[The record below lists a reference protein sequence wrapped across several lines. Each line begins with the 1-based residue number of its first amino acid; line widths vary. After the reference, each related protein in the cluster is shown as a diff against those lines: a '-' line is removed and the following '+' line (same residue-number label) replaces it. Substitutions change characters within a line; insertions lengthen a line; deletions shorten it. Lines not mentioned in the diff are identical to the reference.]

1 MPRILIWG
9 VVVPQILSCVFVAA
23 LLYACALLLTKTS
36 SGTLIQ
42 RIVLALISLYSS
54 GRVIMFFSP
63 ALLHDIASGYFTMI
77 FSGLLGGVYG
87 FFLFPRVRS
96 ESLQASPKLLGHWI
110 IAGAWILLFSANW
123 GRTEYQLFKIH
134 SSHDP
139 QLQLYFVKW
148 TPAEGDV
155 REEAIGKFAP
165 PAHNLTDLEIEQL
178 RAAGLTG
185 ILQRWGHSGNA
196 PPAPSGSVDSSS

>member
-1 MPRILIWG
+1 MYFYALLIYMPRILIWG
-9 VVVPQILSCVFVAA
+9 VVVPQILSWVFVAA

-87 FFLFPRVRS
+87 FFLFLRVRS
-96 ESLQASPKLLGHWI
+96 ESLQASPMLLGHWI
-110 IAGAWILLFSANW
+110 IAGAWILLFSAN
-123 GRTEYQLFKIH
+123 
-134 SSHDP
+134 
-139 QLQLYFVKW
+139 
-148 TPAEGDV
+148 
-155 REEAIGKFAP
+155 
-165 PAHNLTDLEIEQL
+165 
-178 RAAGLTG
+178 
-185 ILQRWGHSGNA
+185 
-196 PPAPSGSVDSSS
+196 